1 MDKLETR
8 YCSACALKAFA
19 DWKGVPHK
27 DVLPLLP
34 RLVGGKCQ
42 RCAGTQSI
50 VSGDIAW
57 LDHHGKEGTGSG
69 SGTGSGYWSLGEPAH
84 ANGRGLPYFS
94 EMRCPKCQ
102 QRSIVSEMNL
112 ADGTTEYKCNCQL
125 CGVLDIT

>member
-8 YCSACALKAFA
+8 YCKTCSLKAFA
-19 DWKGVPHK
+19 TWKGSPHK

-42 RCAGTQSI
+42 KCADTQSI

-57 LDHHGKEGTGSG
+57 LGHHGEQ
-69 SGTGSGYWSLGEPAH
+69 GTGSGYWSLGELAH
-84 ANGRGLPYFS
+84 ANNRGLPYFS

-112 ADGTTEYKCNCQL
+112 AGGTTEYTCHCQL
-125 CGVLDIT
+125 GGVVDIA